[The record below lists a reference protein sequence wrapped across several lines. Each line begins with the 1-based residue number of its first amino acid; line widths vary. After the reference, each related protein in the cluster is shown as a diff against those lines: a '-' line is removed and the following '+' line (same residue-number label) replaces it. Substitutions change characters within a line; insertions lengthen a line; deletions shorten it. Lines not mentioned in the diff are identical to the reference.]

1 VVDLEEI
8 FSLERLHK
16 DFRGRSA
23 AKELMTYAP
32 GRFIVWD
39 NDKACNV
46 LLSIKTQLSI
56 LSLHTLEVEGKDITC
71 DIHS

>member
-8 FSLERLHK
+8 FSVERLHK

-23 AKELMTYAP
+23 AKDPMTDLP

-39 NDKACNV
+39 NDNACKV
-46 LLSIKTQLSI
+46 LLSIKTQLLI
-56 LSLHTLEVEGKDITC
+56 LSLHTLGVEGKDITC